1 VLPLTRHE
9 FGHLLIVSRSEAQ
22 NCAGPLRA
30 CTQVFYVL
38 VFKLLPKV
46 LPKRCG
52 SSAGKRLRQR
62 IAESDLPAFSHA
74 VIQPS
79 VEEGTTSQSP
89 HRRLYVMGLPQDLG
103 MADMPSDSNLPYPA
117 ETKQAVG
124 EINGVVTDVMSVS
137 FSDRIMVTITQ
148 GGRLAQ
154 WVILFA
160 TH

>member
-1 VLPLTRHE
+1 
-9 FGHLLIVSRSEAQ
+9 
-22 NCAGPLRA
+22 
-30 CTQVFYVL
+30 
-38 VFKLLPKV
+38 
-46 LPKRCG
+46 
-52 SSAGKRLRQR
+52 
-62 IAESDLPAFSHA
+62 
-74 VIQPS
+74 
-79 VEEGTTSQSP
+79 
-89 HRRLYVMGLPQDLG
+89 MGLPQDLG

-154 WVILFA
+154 WVIPFA